1 MVPMRQRDDQS
12 LNFYLLRC
20 LVALVEHSH
29 VTRAAD
35 ALDISQPAMSRAMS
49 QLRKL
54 TGDSILVKGHSGLVP
69 TPKALQLRD
78 FASHLLLGV
87 DHLLGDALA
96 FDPATTPRTFRV
108 VATDYVES
116 VFLSPTMNRLC
127 QAFPAISVAVI
138 HPINPSLIN
147 PLLEQGEADFCMG
160 MLPTSLDN
168 LRHRLLFRDGFACV
182 SAKNHPAAGRTL
194 SMEDFARL
202 DHLLIRPTVR
212 VFGEV
217 VDEMLAQRG
226 LTRQVR
232 LITPSYLG
240 VPYAIGSSQMVALV
254 PRTLAKDFCDR
265 FDLATLDVNMDL
277 PDYEV
282 YLYWHERTHNH
293 KDHMWFREQVLK
305 HATDHWVSM
314 GPPH

>member
-1 MVPMRQRDDQS
+1 MRQRDDQS

-54 TGDSILVKGHSGLVP
+54 TGDPILVKGHLGLVP
-69 TPKALQLRD
+69 TAKALQLRD
-78 FASHLLLGV
+78 FASQLLRGV

-96 FDPATTPRTFRV
+96 FDPTITPRTFRIV
-108 VATDYVES
+108 TTDYVEN
-116 VFLSPTMNRLC
+116 VFLFPTMNLLG
-127 QAFPAISVAVI
+127 QSFPAISVAGV

-147 PLLEQGEADFCMG
+147 PLLEQGEVDFCMG

-182 SAKNHPAAGRTL
+182 AAKDHPAAGRTL
-194 SMEDFARL
+194 SMEEFARL
-202 DHLLIRPTVR
+202 DHLVIRPTVR

-217 VDEMLAQRG
+217 VDDVLAQEG

-232 LITPSYLG
+232 LTTPSYLS
-240 VPYAIGSSQMVALV
+240 VPYALASSQLAALI
-254 PRTLAKDFCDR
+254 PRTLVKDFCDR
-265 FDLATLDVNMDL
+265 FGLATLTVDML
-277 PDYEV
+277 FPDYEV

-293 KDHMWFREQVLK
+293 RDHIWFRDQVLK
-305 HATDHWVSM
+305 SAATHLTTADLTR
-314 GPPH
+314 